1 MAFFSFWP
9 ATFCCSVICRSRPQR
24 PHLLPAPAL
33 AVRHSLTSS
42 APACAESGSHNKNF
56 CRFKATHLH
65 SILQISRRRL
75 LRRHSRFG
83 PTHSFVTR
91 SLQHQQ
97 PCLIPIS
104 SRCLSRQCSS
114 NCRRLDRYCHMLD
127 PDDPNYP
134 SWSASAIMHFSLGLH
149 CRPIGERP
157 PPWKPKFAAQTLC
170 TRLAKSISR
179 KTRWKIR
186 RSDLRHG
193 RAISW
198 SVQTYTYT
206 KLNSICEYCADSICM
221 QRAVHSCV
229 CI

>member
-97 PCLIPIS
+97 PCLIPIL

-114 NCRRLDRYCHMLD
+114 NCRRLDRYCHILD
-127 PDDPNYP
+127 PDDPNCCCCYP
-134 SWSASAIMHFSLGLH
+134 S
-149 CRPIGERP
+149 
-157 PPWKPKFAAQTLC
+157 
-170 TRLAKSISR
+170 
-179 KTRWKIR
+179 
-186 RSDLRHG
+186 
-193 RAISW
+193 
-198 SVQTYTYT
+198 
-206 KLNSICEYCADSICM
+206 
-221 QRAVHSCV
+221 
-229 CI
+229 

>member
-1 MAFFSFWP
+1 MRAFFSLWP
-9 ATFCCSVICRSRPQR
+9 DICAVIRRSRAFAR
-24 PHLLPAPAL
+24 ARARCAAL
-33 AVRHSLTSS
+33 TWS
-42 APACAESGSHNKNF
+42 APLRAESGSHNKSL
-56 CRFKATHLH
+56 CRCKATHHH
-65 SILQISRRRL
+65 SICLIHRRRRL
-75 LRRHSRFG
+75 RKSSHSG
-83 PTHSFVTR
+83 PIA
-91 SLQHQQ
+91 LQRQRQ
-97 PCLIPIS
+97 CLIPMS
-104 SRCLSRQCSS
+104 RRCLERQCSS

-157 PPWKPKFAAQTLC
+157 PPWKPKSAAQTLC